1 MKLVDPRVS
10 ELIDMLQDRP
20 QSDDLFSPWWEVDP
34 DNDISE
40 DAPAIRREQLGV
52 YLSERLDT
60 ARYLLVGEATGYQGG
75 HFTGIAMTSERLLL
89 GGLGHRG
96 VKPEQVFTTLP
107 PRRTSKPSVK
117 KDGFS
122 EPTATIVWSHLAAME
137 IDTYRIIIWNSC
149 PWHTWSKASAKGMLS
164 NRTPRTSE
172 TLAGEPTFRRLL
184 AITNIQHILAVGR
197 RAQVLLNRMNIDA
210 PVVRHPAMQGANDF
224 RRQFTEWYHTHPAK

>member
-1 MKLVDPRVS
+1 MKLVDPRVV
-10 ELIDMLQDRP
+10 ELIDMLRERP
-20 QSDDLFSPWWEVDP
+20 DSDDLFSPWWDSDP
-34 DNDISE
+34 DNDISP

-89 GGLGHRG
+89 GGLESRG
-96 VKPEQVFTTLP
+96 VKPEQVFATIA

-117 KDGFS
+117 AHGFS

-137 IDTYRIIIWNSC
+137 IDTYRVIIWNSC
-149 PWHTWSKASAKGMLS
+149 PWHSWNKSSQKGILS

-172 TLAGEPTFRRLL
+172 TLAGEATFRRLL
-184 AITNIQHILAVGR
+184 AITNIEHILAVGK

-210 PVVRHPAMQGANDF
+210 PVVRHPAMQGANEF
-224 RRQFTEWYHTHPAK
+224 RRQFTEWFHTRSAR